1 MLVRDLHAGDT
12 IPDGPPG
19 TAWFVVEEADA
30 PRSLVLH
37 STTHVPA
44 RWREKLGVSVD
55 WTWCFQVIDLPG
67 SRARVQLRVR
77 GKMAP
82 RWFAWIYHAL
92 IVPADYVMAP
102 GMLRGIAKRAE
113 AHAPPRASGRVPYT
127 PSTEVTL

>member
-19 TAWFVVEEADA
+19 TASFVVEVADA

-37 STTHVPA
+37 STTRVPA
-44 RWREKLGVSVD
+44 GRREKFGVSID

-67 SRARVQLRVR
+67 SRARVQLPVR

-82 RWFAWIYHAL
+82 R
-92 IVPADYVMAP
+92 
-102 GMLRGIAKRAE
+102 
-113 AHAPPRASGRVPYT
+113 
-127 PSTEVTL
+127 